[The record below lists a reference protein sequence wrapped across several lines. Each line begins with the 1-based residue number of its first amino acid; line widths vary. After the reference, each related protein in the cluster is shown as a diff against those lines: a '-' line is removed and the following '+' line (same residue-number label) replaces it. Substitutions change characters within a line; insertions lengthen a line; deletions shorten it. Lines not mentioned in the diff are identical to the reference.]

1 MLARPI
7 LVQRVKIDVGKQR
20 TEHSALRCAFVGQI
34 HLVLLEDAALE
45 PASDQAL
52 DPLIPHALLHKLDEQ
67 ILIDGVKVGADV
79 GVDHGG
85 VAVSHPFAHRAQA
98 C

>member
-7 LVQRVKIDVGKQR
+7 LVQRVKINVGKQW
-20 TEHSALRCAFVGQI
+20 TEHPTLRGAFVGQTD
-34 HLVLLEDAALE
+34 LVLLEDAALE
-45 PASDQAL
+45 LPSNEPQN
-52 DPLIPHALLHKLDEQ
+52 PLISYALLNKLDEQ